1 MINSFKSLLAQNITN
16 AKGWSSKRKIVVIE
30 SDDWGS
36 IRMPSKKSFDR
47 LLKKGIRV
55 DKSLYDTFDSL
66 EKKEDLMFL
75 FEVLQNNG
83 TVNSKPVFTFNTVIQ
98 NPDFE
103 KIRAYNFEKFYG
115 INLFDSYK
123 QYYGED
129 LKSVWN
135 SAIKENLMLPQYHAR
150 EHLNAYLWL
159 KDLRKGIKDTKISF
173 DSNFF
178 GLKTN
183 TSSNVRKHYLATYFS
198 ETLDEFDFVKDTLYD
213 GVEKF
218 EQLFGFKSKSFIAS
232 NYTWATELEKEL
244 SKLQFKSIQS
254 QRKQV
259 NTDFN
264 KGTIKYVPHYT
275 GQKNRLKQ
283 SYTVRN
289 VLFEPYLDKN
299 KDWAEIAFK
308 QIENAFLWK
317 TPAIICSHRINYV
330 SNMCLKNRDNN
341 LRQLNILL
349 KKINNKYPDVLY
361 LTSSQLSDLMVMN

>member
-1 MINSFKSLLAQNITN
+1 
-16 AKGWSSKRKIVVIE
+16 
-30 SDDWGS
+30 
-36 IRMPSKKSFDR
+36 
-47 LLKKGIRV
+47 
-55 DKSLYDTFDSL
+55 
-66 EKKEDLMFL
+66 L
-75 FEVLQNNG
+75 FHVLQDNATTNN
-83 TVNSKPVFTFNTVIQ
+83 VSPVFTFNTVMQ
-98 NPDFE
+98 NPNFD
-103 KIRAYNFEKFYG
+103 KIRAHNFEKFYG
-115 INLFDSYK
+115 VNLFDSYK
-123 QYYGED
+123 EYYGED
-129 LKSVWN
+129 SKAVWD

-159 KDLRKGIKDTKISF
+159 KDLRKGIKDTKIAF

-178 GLKTN
+178 GLKTK
-183 TSSNVRKHYLATYFS
+183 TSSKLRKHYLATYFS

-218 EQLFGFKSKSFIAS
+218 EQLFGFKSKSFVAS
-232 NYTWATELEKEL
+232 NYTWAAELEKEL

-259 NTDFN
+259 NTNFN

-275 GQKNRLKQ
+275 GQKNKLNQ

-308 QIENAFLWK
+308 QIENAFFWK

-330 SNMCLKNRDNN
+330 SNMCLKNRDHN
-341 LRQLNILL
+341 LRQLNRLL
-349 KKINNKYPDVLY
+349 KKINNKYC
-361 LTSSQLSDLMVMN
+361 